1 MTVTRKKHRRSK
13 RTMRGGKEFRHTQE
27 EIDSAS
33 QYINTNILLI
43 TDALV
48 ALDMAFKG
56 RDARWH
62 HDFSLS
68 AIKRK
73 KENVVQQLGDLQNK
87 LRESEYYDPNTGLN
101 DD

>member
-1 MTVTRKKHRRSK
+1 MQ
-13 RTMRGGKEFRHTQE
+13 GGTEFRHNNE
-27 EIDSAS
+27 EIHSAS

-73 KENVVQQLGDLQNK
+73 KENVVQQLENLQNK
-87 LRESEYYDPNTGLN
+87 LRESPYYHADAGLN